1 MMVLTSRESSESK
14 QNNSAQCFLHEI
26 AWTVAEL
33 RPNTRAVFVG
43 MEGNSS
49 AGEIKYTRRNKNLN
63 GLFIYL
69 VVYTGFEKTF
79 IRNSSCFLAA

>member
-1 MMVLTSRESSESK
+1 MVLTSRESSESK
-14 QNNSAQCFLHEI
+14 QNNSAQHFLHII

-33 RPNTRAVFVG
+33 RLIQEQFVG
-43 MEGNSS
+43 MEGNSP